1 MLQILVKRKKTKCFR
16 GILWPKLA
24 ATDKIKT
31 LILFSL
37 PRWRCQVE
45 KRRMSFTA
53 FKLLPRSFDH
63 VQVIGDKLEVIYI
76 MVVKNVSASV
86 LKTSSGEC
94 ASERHFS
101 EKEMWACSIKTATHI
116 RMVLRRFLRNVWSGN
131 LPILSV
137 SRFPIFP

>member
-1 MLQILVKRKKTKCFR
+1 M
-16 GILWPKLA
+16 WPKLA
-24 ATDKIKT
+24 ATDKTKT

-63 VQVIGDKLEVIYI
+63 VQVMGDKLEVIYI

-94 ASERHFS
+94 AKLRKMKRLSEHIVKSHKQHFDKGHS
-101 EKEMWACSIKTATHI
+101 AKKSAM
-116 RMVLRRFLRNVWSGN
+116 MVCNFLDGQTF
-131 LPILSV
+131 LSK
-137 SRFPIFP
+137 